1 MPPHKSG
8 YNENASTIYALSAAI
23 DAKDHYTSQHSQ
35 NVAHYAAALA
45 QAADMED
52 DIVEIVREAGL
63 LHDIGKIGIR
73 EDILNKPGKLTADEY
88 EAIKKHVE
96 NAVSIIRYLPSLDYV
111 IPAVLSHHERF
122 DGTGYPNGL
131 AGDAIPITGRILSIA
146 DAFDAMTSIRN
157 YKDAMSSKDALQVL
171 HQEAGRQFDPELVRI
186 FIELVESGKVEL
198 RCQTPQQ
205 TTIFGWH

>member
-1 MPPHKSG
+1 M
-8 YNENASTIYALSAAI
+8 
-23 DAKDHYTSQHSQ
+23 
-35 NVAHYAAALA
+35 
-45 QAADMED
+45 
-52 DIVEIVREAGL
+52 
-63 LHDIGKIGIR
+63 
-73 EDILNKPGKLTADEY
+73 NKPGILTADEY